1 MKNILFN
8 RIPSICI
15 CFTLIVIGNWVFN
28 LLWGYKVSPF
38 LLILFVWLIVCQI
51 IDLLISKIEFRK
63 WGYYCITESAV
74 LYLLSLLFFRLL
86 FWESM
91 DISILAGFTVIFLIT
106 DVFVFWYFRK
116 RQEIQAKEIN
126 LLIQE
131 RKDRY

>member
-8 RIPSICI
+8 RIPSVCI
-15 CFTLIVIGNWVFN
+15 CFTLIVIGNWGFN

-38 LLILFVWLIVCQI
+38 LLILFVWLIACQI

-63 WGYYCITESAV
+63 WGYYCITESVV

-91 DISILAGFTVIFLIT
+91 DISILTGFTVIFLIT
-106 DVFVFWYFRK
+106 DVFVLWYFRK